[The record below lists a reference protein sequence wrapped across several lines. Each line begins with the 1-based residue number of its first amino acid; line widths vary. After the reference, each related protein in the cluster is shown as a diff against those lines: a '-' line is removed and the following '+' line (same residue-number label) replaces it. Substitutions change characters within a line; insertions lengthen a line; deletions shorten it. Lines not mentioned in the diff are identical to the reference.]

1 MKSRFLQDARKKRS
15 NNSSVLKKSNGTCTV
30 REEFRPG
37 FRYVLNKQNMAF
49 LEQYSKSLRA
59 GQAPAANK

>member
-1 MKSRFLQDARKKRS
+1 MKSSFLRNARKNRS
-15 NNSSVLKKSNGTCTV
+15 NHSSVLKKSNGTCTV

-37 FRYVLNKQNMAF
+37 FRYILNEQNMAF